1 MNMGLRVK
9 LSVMMV
15 LQYVVWGA
23 WWVPMA
29 AYIGAKSDGGVL
41 DFTGA
46 QVGWMYST
54 SAIAAIASPFF
65 IGMVAD
71 RYFSTEKCLGVLHLL
86 GGLCLYLSSLTGE
99 GQFGFMFAFIL
110 LHFLCYMPTLAL
122 TNSISFRN
130 MGRPDRE
137 FPGVRVFG
145 TIGWILIGLVIGFKL
160 FGLNEV
166 SAQPLQVGA
175 AFSVILGLY
184 CFTLPHTPPTH
195 KKGDVLIFAKAWTM
209 MKDPGFAIFIVVSFL
224 ISIVLAFYY
233 QLANQFLHAINAPY
247 PQALQTVG
255 QITEMVLLP
264 FLPWFVLRLGIR
276 WTIALGMAAW
286 CIRYFIFSTGS
297 IWPIALIGLPLHG
310 ICYDFFFVTSQIY
323 VDEEAP
329 DDIRA
334 SAQGFLGMVTLGLG
348 MFFGNLLAG
357 YSKDWATVA
366 EVTNW
371 GKLWMVP
378 FSGALVSIILFMI
391 FFREPVRKNNRN
403 SVAG

>member
-1 MNMGLRVK
+1 MDWGLRIK
-9 LSVMMV
+9 LSVMML
-15 LQYVVWGA
+15 LQYVIWGA
-23 WWVPMA
+23 WWVPLA

-41 DFTGA
+41 DLTGA
-46 QVGWMYST
+46 QVGWIYST
-54 SAIAAIASPFF
+54 SAIAAIITPFF

-71 RYFSTEKCLGVLHLL
+71 RYFSTERCLGVLHIL
-86 GGLCLYLSSLTGE
+86 GGVFLYLASLAGE
-99 GQFGFMFAFIL
+99 GQFGYLITLIL
-110 LHFLCYMPTLAL
+110 LHFLCYMPTLVL

-130 MGRPDRE
+130 MSRPDQE

-145 TIGWILIGLVIGFKL
+145 TIGWIVIGQVIGFKL
-160 FGLNEV
+160 FGLSEV
-166 SAQPLQVGA
+166 SAVPMQMGA
-175 AFSVILGLY
+175 YASFILGVY
-184 CFTLPHTPPTH
+184 CFFLPHTPPTH
-195 KKGDVLIFAKAWTM
+195 KKGDVLIFTKACTM

-264 FLPWFVLRLGIR
+264 FLPWFVYRLGIR

-286 CIRYFIFSTGS
+286 CIRYFVFSTLS
-297 IWPIALIGLPLHG
+297 IWPIALIALPLHG

-329 DDIRA
+329 ADIRA

-348 MFFGNLLAG
+348 MFFGSLMAG
-357 YSKDWATVA
+357 YTKDWATVA

-371 GKLWMVP
+371 FKLWMVP
-378 FSGALVSIILFMI
+378 FAGALVSIILFMI
-391 FFREPVRKNNRN
+391 FFREPVRKNGNN
-403 SVAG
+403 KAVA